1 MIMAA
6 KARSMADGV
15 NSRDAWKV
23 LEEHI
28 REKALAGEYSFIYDE
43 EDEGAK
49 FVEAP
54 KEVRKILE
62 EAGYV
67 VKYQRC
73 ADVWAW
79 GYAPTYHGR
88 YVVGWK

>member
-15 NSRDAWKV
+15 NSRNAWKV

-28 REKALAGEYSFIYDE
+28 REKALAGEYSFTFDE
-43 EDEGAK
+43 EHEGVK

-54 KEVRKILE
+54 KEVCKILE

-67 VKYQRC
+67 VRYQRC
-73 ADVWAW
+73 ADIW
-79 GYAPTYHGR
+79 GWDYTPTYHER